1 MKITLMN
8 GVKAPVLFYSI
19 QEVLILTTSATGGFI
34 HTDLGEVLIL
44 PDRYQN
50 DMEICQRLADIAYMA
65 ELLPNDD
72 PALYEERESFK
83 NLSYKE
89 MVDRAVTEMLERG
102 IEDGKA
108 FIRRLMD
115 GNFERRKI
123 ATVTTSARRKAA
135 KLHNCVKE

>member
-8 GVKAPVLFYSI
+8 GVKAPVLFYST

-108 FIRRLMD
+108 FYW
-115 GNFERRKI
+115 G
-123 ATVTTSARRKAA
+123 TSNWRA
-135 KLHNCVKE
+135 